1 MGVPKWR
8 PPPVEQ
14 PSSPPRKRPRL
25 RSFASSISRRPG
37 SRNLRLLHNMRIGSQ
52 QSQLLRQYSDTAPV
66 PVQDVTH
73 ASSVGPSTTPTG
85 PSSSGSTELL
95 QENSEM
101 MGSVRDNEYERDL
114 EARYSPPLYRHSP
127 SPPSRRRRHS
137 NQESEQ
143 AGASESDMAP
153 SDISRYSFQPFSV
166 SNPFRPYHTTLR
178 RHNAIRNLRSM
189 LQPTRNSNAPP
200 YHNQAWTSSLNLPQI
215 ADSLPDIGTDCDD
228 VSESVS
234 RTERIREISAHV
246 QALNR
251 MVDGERS
258 DGQETSST
266 LSASASLSAGAQ
278 RASTTGSLITQAH
291 QERVE
296 AASPRMAWLLQR
308 SRSSGQLPK
317 LEEPQDQLINSTS
330 NENEQEEEEIEEEEE
345 AEEEGEGNE
354 EDSVRPL
361 TRSTSFSSSTSRR
374 SQRTV
379 HFTNP
384 LSDTLG
390 ASANSEEALLSD
402 DDEGSRFTSRV
413 GTPPPPALLR
423 TMPTFMV
430 LPDFETALAQA
441 DLDGIEIENGE
452 EVAEVEDFDAEEDFD
467 ATEDLDLEF

>member
-8 PPPVEQ
+8 PPPVER

-37 SRNLRLLHNMRIGSQ
+37 SRNLRLLHNMRIGSHQ
-52 QSQLLRQYSDTAPV
+52 NQFLRSSSDS
-66 PVQDVTH
+66 VQDAVQTH
-73 ASSVGPSTTPTG
+73 ASSAGPSTTPTG
-85 PSSSGSTELL
+85 PSSSGSTESL

-101 MGSVRDNEYERDL
+101 LGSVRDNEYERDL

-127 SPPSRRRRHS
+127 TPTSRRRDS

-143 AGASESDMAP
+143 AAPSASETP
-153 SDISRYSFQPFSV
+153 SNDSGYYLEPLYV

-200 YHNQAWTSSLNLPQI
+200 YHNQAWTSSLDLPQI
-215 ADSLPDIGTDCDD
+215 ADSLPDLGADCDD
-228 VSESVS
+228 VSENVS

-251 MVDGERS
+251 MVEGEQS
-258 DGQETSST
+258 NGQENPSSLTTST
-266 LSASASLSAGAQ
+266 AFRAGAQ
-278 RASTTGSLITQAH
+278 RAAPAGPLITQTN

-317 LEEPQDQLINSTS
+317 LEEPQEHLITIAS
-330 NENEQEEEEIEEEEE
+330 NENEQEEEEEEEEV
-345 AEEEGEGNE
+345 
-354 EDSVRPL
+354 EDGVRPL

-390 ASANSEEALLSD
+390 ANTNSEEAVLSD
-402 DDEGSRFTSRV
+402 GDDEGSRFTSRV
-413 GTPPPPALLR
+413 GTPPPAALLR

-430 LPDFETALAQA
+430 LPDFEAALAQA
-441 DLDGIEIENGE
+441 DLDGVEIEDAD
-452 EVAEVEDFDAEEDFD
+452 EVAEVDEVDAEVDFDAS
-467 ATEDLDLEF
+467 EDLDLEF